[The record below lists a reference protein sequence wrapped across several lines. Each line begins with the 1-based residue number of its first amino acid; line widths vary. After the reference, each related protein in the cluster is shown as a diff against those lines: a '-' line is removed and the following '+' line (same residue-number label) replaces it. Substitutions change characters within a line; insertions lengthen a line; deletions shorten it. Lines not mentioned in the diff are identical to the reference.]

1 MGVPALARRARLV
14 GLDVQTVRVPTYSR
28 SVTVRLTARQHSAL
42 REYAKAI
49 DVPVAVVVRGQV
61 AAAIPPRFW
70 DREEVPPGQMTIAE
84 ATS

>member
-1 MGVPALARRARLV
+1 MKAS
-14 GLDVQTVRVPTYSR
+14 TYSR

-42 REYAKAI
+42 RAYAKAI

-70 DREEVPPGQMTIAE
+70 DREEVAPGQMTLAE
-84 ATS
+84 AAP